1 MIGNYLANALSMN
14 KHTVTSLRYDESR
27 HISITLPE
35 RLNFQE
41 DYDNTCSHFTI
52 LRNAV
57 ENGLRIKRL
66 DFSKISSISTS
77 AALVLASTVDQWK
90 ERVRGKLKA
99 DLPSWQADITRL
111 LCQMGYFELLGLKKP
126 PIKWP
131 VGEITFLPLMRG
143 KVGGEDSGAMAKQLR
158 LNIENI
164 VGGSIKKHFL
174 FEGLSEA
181 ITNVSQ
187 HAYTN
192 VIDDKRKYWW
202 LSASFNSVTRELC
215 VTFYDK
221 GAGIPKTLPAHKLF
235 EKIKLVFDA
244 WSDSKKIEAA
254 MEIGRTSSG
263 MEERGKGLQNL
274 IEFAKAHEIGKVRVS
289 SLRGCFEE
297 AYETGQSGKQ
307 EMGRTRTDYKHSVGG
322 TLIEWSVILNC

>member
-1 MIGNYLANALSMN
+1 MN
-14 KHTVTSLRYDESR
+14 KHTVTSVRCDDSR
-27 HISITLPE
+27 RITINLPE
-35 RLNFQE
+35 RLNFLE
-41 DYDNTCSHFTI
+41 DYEDTCSHFAI

-57 ENGLRIKRL
+57 EKGWRIKRL

-90 ERVRGKLKA
+90 ERVRGRLKA

-111 LCQMGYFELLGLKKP
+111 LCQMGYFELLGLRKP
-126 PIKWP
+126 AHEWP
-131 VGEITFLPLMRG
+131 RGDTTFLPFMRG

-158 LNIENI
+158 VNIENM
-164 VGGSIKKHFL
+164 VGGSIRKHFL

-187 HAYTN
+187 HAYTD
-192 VIDDKRKYWW
+192 VVDDKRKYWW

-221 GAGIPKTLPAHKLF
+221 GVGIPKTLPAHKLF

-297 AYETGQSGKQ
+297 AYETGQSGEQ
-307 EMGRTRTDYKHSVGG
+307 EMGRSRTDFRHSVGG
-322 TLIEWSVILNC
+322 TLIEWSVILKC